1 MYLIQHKKLIH
12 YYSLGFN
19 LSLNLNFQFKSVD
32 VYVSPYRS
40 EGFGLTI
47 LEAMAAGLP
56 PIVTKSGA
64 SLDFCPKEGVYFIDA
79 EEVVCLEF
87 PCGRMKAFQYPTFVQ
102 PMWAE
107 PSARSLADRM
117 NESFCNRKELQKK
130 ARFVRSF
137 AKNYT
142 WDNIIDLILKRIFFL
157 VDRHVN
163 YNF

>member
-1 MYLIQHKKLIH
+1 MDFDY
-12 YYSLGFN
+12 FN
-19 LSLNLNFQFKSVD
+19 KFKSVD

-56 PIVTKSGA
+56 PIVTNSGA

-79 EEVVCLEF
+79 EEVACLEY
-87 PCGRMKAFQYPTFVQ
+87 PCGHMKAFQYPTFVQ

-107 PSARSLADRM
+107 PSVKSLAEKM
-117 NESFCNRKELQKK
+117 NESFKFPKILRQKAK
-130 ARFVRSF
+130 FVREF
-137 AKNYT
+137 ARNYT
-142 WDNIIDLILKRIFFL
+142 WDNIIDQILKRIFYL